1 MSGNAGRL
9 QAGITVAAVA
19 AIATV
24 AAMALAP
31 GQIHAQA
38 QQRESNLEKLPWR
51 SIGPA
56 NQGGRVSVIVG
67 VPDEPFTFYVSG
79 ANGGIFRT
87 RDGGVTYDTLFD
99 DKSVLS
105 IGAIAIA
112 PSDPN
117 IVYVGTGEGNPR
129 NNASFGNGVYR
140 SDDGGDHFI
149 HVGLEGTDKIARI
162 AIDDQNPR
170 VAYV

>member
-1 MSGNAGRL
+1 MSRNS
-9 QAGITVAAVA
+9 GIPGVVAA
-19 AIATV
+19 AIA
-24 AAMALAP
+24 AGAMAALMATAP
-31 GQIHAQA
+31 TGLRAQA
-38 QQRESNLEKLPWR
+38 QPQAATLAKLPWR

-56 NQGGRVSVIVG
+56 NQGGRVSDIVG
-67 VPDEPFTFYVSG
+67 VPGEPYTFYVSG

-117 IVYVGTGEGNPR
+117 VVYVGTGEGNPR

-140 SDDGGDHFI
+140 SDD
-149 HVGLEGTDKIARI
+149 
-162 AIDDQNPR
+162 
-170 VAYV
+170 